1 MVRTCLA
8 AVVLIALTGCARV
21 TTVSHQTVPAEL
33 RRAPQPAMQR
43 QVRNAVDAGE
53 GDAVVRDLRRRLVAN
68 PDDVKAR
75 LELTQRYQDQGF
87 PELAVEHLRLA
98 IARAPHLSELHL
110 RLAKALHAS
119 GEDPAAVEA
128 LIKFCNVDPQPPAEL
143 LSLLGI
149 YEDNLG
155 RSAAA
160 EQHHRRAV
168 ELAPKRDVF
177 HNNLGYNLLL
187 QDRPAE
193 AAVEFRR
200 AVELNP
206 RSEIARNNL
215 GTALARS
222 PGGDTR
228 EALLQWQAAGGP
240 AAAHNNLATVFIEQ
254 QRYAEARKEIETA
267 LGYSKEHTAALSN
280 LALVSELDGQPAEV
294 AARPR
299 DSKWHRFSAGVR
311 KALGA
316 RPDAAA
322 SPSTPDSD
330 LAAKH

>member
-1 MVRTCLA
+1 MVRCCLPA
-8 AVVLIALTGCARV
+8 IALIVFTGCARV
-21 TTVSHQTVPAEL
+21 TTVSHQPVPAEL
-33 RRAPQPAMQR
+33 RRPPRTAMER
-43 QVRNAVDAGE
+43 QVLNAVDAGE
-53 GDAVVRDLRRRLVAN
+53 GDANVRDLRRRLVAN
-68 PDDVKAR
+68 PDDIKVRMDLAR
-75 LELTQRYQDQGF
+75 NYQDQGF

-98 IARAPHLSELHL
+98 VARAPHLSELHL
-110 RLAKALHAS
+110 RLAKALHAT
-119 GEDPAAVEA
+119 GDDDAAIDA
-128 LIKFCNVDPQPPAEL
+128 LVKFCNQEPLPPAEL

-149 YEDNLG
+149 YEDNVG

-187 QDRPAE
+187 QDRPVD
-193 AAVEFRR
+193 AAAEFRR

-240 AAAHNNLATVFIEQ
+240 AAAHNNLASVFLEQ
-254 QRYAEARKEIETA
+254 HRYAEARKEIETA
-267 LGYSKEHTAALSN
+267 LGYSKDHPAALAN
-280 LALVSELDGQPAEV
+280 LALVSELDGQPAAV
-294 AARPR
+294 AMKSR
-299 DSKWHRFSAGVR
+299 DTAWHRWTAR
-311 KALGA
+311 LRGA
-316 RPDAAA
+316 RGAKLDA
-322 SPSTPDSD
+322 PSGF
-330 LAAKH
+330 